1 MDTSETKSVSMADVK
16 EPNFA
21 TMEHDETA
29 RDALQLAI
37 DVEEIECKP
46 FTKNMFRLYG
56 CMLVCYFCGCLNG
69 YDGSLMGGLNAMS
82 SYQDYFNMWA
92 DIPQLKIRPLMAV
105 RQSAGSS
112 TGFTFAIYNI
122 GSICAIPFTGPTN
135 DFLGRRWGMFMGA
148 AIIVIGT
155 CVQAPA
161 INRGMFLGGR
171 FILGFGVSFCSVSA

>member
-1 MDTSETKSVSMADVK
+1 MESDKEANVAVSTHREVVRDA
-16 EPNFA
+16 N
-21 TMEHDETA
+21 
-29 RDALQLAI
+29 DALQLAI
-37 DVEEIECKP
+37 DVEEVVCKP

-82 SYQDYFNMWA
+82 SYQDYFNMLVA
-92 DIPQLKIRPLMAV
+92 TVSELSLVNYASRK
-105 RQSAGSS
+105 SAGSS

-122 GSICAIPFTGPTN
+122 GSICAIPFTGPIN
-135 DFLGRRWGMFMGA
+135 DFLGRRWGMFAGA

-155 CVQAPA
+155 CVQAPS